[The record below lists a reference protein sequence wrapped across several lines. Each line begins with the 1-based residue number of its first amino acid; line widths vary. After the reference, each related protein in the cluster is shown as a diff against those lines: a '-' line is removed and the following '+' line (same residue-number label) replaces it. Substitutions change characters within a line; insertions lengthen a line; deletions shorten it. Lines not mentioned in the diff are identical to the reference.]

1 MPGGCKAR
9 RRFTDGLPR
18 RQDFEDDEVDKPA
31 TAHPGQRQCYAAPRR
46 VDIPGLELEP
56 GAACNSRE

>member
-18 RQDFEDDEVDKPA
+18 RQDFEDDEVDKPV
-31 TAHPGQRQCYAAPRR
+31 TAHPWQRQCYAAPRR
-46 VDIPGLELEP
+46 VDIPG
-56 GAACNSRE
+56 SS